1 MSPRLTNQF
10 ELAADAYQ
18 GMVQVETALQS
29 SGLDMRLLE
38 LVKLRVSQIN
48 GCAFCLDMHLRVARS
63 LGESELRIQ
72 LLNVWRDSSLYSER
86 ERAALDWAECLTLLA
101 DKGAPDEVYG
111 RLSAQFDAREQSYL
125 TFAIGAINLWNRL
138 QVGFRAAHS
147 QEALRVAGSF

>member
-72 LLNVWRDSSLYSER
+72 LLNAWRDSSLYSER
-86 ERAALDWAECLTLLA
+86 ERAALDWAECLTLLS
-101 DKGAPDEVYG
+101 DRGAPDEVYD

-147 QEALRVAGSF
+147 QEAPRVAG

>member
-18 GMVQVETALQS
+18 AMVQVEVALQS
-29 SGLDMRLLE
+29 SGVDLRLLE

-48 GCAFCLDMHLRVARS
+48 GCAFCLDMHLRVART
-63 LGESELRIQ
+63 LGEDELRIQ
-72 LLNVWRDSSLYSER
+72 LLNAWRDSSLYSER
-86 ERAALDWAECLTLLA
+86 ERAALDWAECLTLLS
-101 DKGAPDEVYG
+101 DRGAPDEVYD

-147 QEALRVAGSF
+147 QEALRVAG

>member
-18 GMVQVETALQS
+18 AMVQVEVALQS
-29 SGLDMRLLE
+29 SGVDLRLLE

-63 LGESELRIQ
+63 LGENELRIQ
-72 LLNVWRDSSLYSER
+72 LLNAWRDSSLYSER
-86 ERAALDWAECLTLLA
+86 ERAALDWAECLTLLS
-101 DKGAPDEVYG
+101 DRGAPDEVYD

-147 QEALRVAGSF
+147 QEALRVAG